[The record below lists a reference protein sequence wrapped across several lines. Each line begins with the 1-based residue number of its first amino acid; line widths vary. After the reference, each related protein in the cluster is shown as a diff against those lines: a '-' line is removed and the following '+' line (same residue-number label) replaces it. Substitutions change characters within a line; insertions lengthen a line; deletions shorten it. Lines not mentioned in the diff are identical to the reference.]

1 MSKRL
6 FIALSLLFFLS
17 TYKLKT
23 DVQFNNLFKLEEI
36 IIHNNINLN
45 IKNDILNNLTFL
57 YEKNLLLISTKE
69 ISKALKN
76 IELVE
81 SFEIKKIYPN
91 KIKIKIFEK
100 KLIAIVQDKKEKF
113 YITEKGGLINF
124 TNLEQLEKLPL
135 VFGGKYN
142 FKNLYDNLMNMNFP
156 LDTIQ
161 TFYYFES
168 NRWDLVT
175 KNNQTIKLPIK
186 NFEESLKSYMN
197 LKKQGNFEKYKIFDY
212 RIKDQLILK

>member
-1 MSKRL
+1 M
-6 FIALSLLFFLS
+6 LLVCFFLS

-113 YITEKGGLINF
+113 YITEKGG
-124 TNLEQLEKLPL
+124 
-135 VFGGKYN
+135 
-142 FKNLYDNLMNMNFP
+142 
-156 LDTIQ
+156 
-161 TFYYFES
+161 
-168 NRWDLVT
+168 
-175 KNNQTIKLPIK
+175 
-186 NFEESLKSYMN
+186 
-197 LKKQGNFEKYKIFDY
+197 
-212 RIKDQLILK
+212 